1 MIHSELVNNGH
12 EQLRNNSIIFYTIFY
27 NEDDDLLPVY
37 MTLDNNY
44 DKDLNKAVMFKSSY
58 EAVDELFK
66 RGNIKSRSYYICQ
79 ITYQVLK
86 TYISSYISLI
96 NVINI
101 KEEMDKR
108 KLNLL

>member
-12 EQLRNNSIIFYTIFY
+12 EQLRNNSNIFYTIFY

-37 MTLDNNY
+37 MTLDNY

-66 RGNIKSRSYYICQ
+66 RGNIKNRSYYICQ

-86 TYISSYISLI
+86 TYITSYISFIDLI
-96 NVINI
+96 NM

-108 KLNLL
+108 KINLI